1 MTAMDHTASPGNRE
15 NNSRHQPSTDQS
27 SQRDIEINP
36 IAFFRQILQ
45 QRLLIA
51 AVVLGAMAI
60 TAVVMVLTP
69 NRYRSHASI
78 LPSGSRDQ
86 LSGLMEIA
94 GQFGVGSMG
103 STAEN
108 SSSLYPSILRSDLVR
123 DGVLGKQY
131 EINDESERRS
141 LTLREYFKTEDP
153 SEMRAALSKITSIN
167 EDKKLGIIDLNV
179 ETTSPHL
186 SQAVLREHLAQL
198 ETYLRFK
205 RRSQA
210 RENEAY
216 LVVQQKARG
225 EELTQAENSLQQFM
239 QVNRN
244 WNSSSDPQ
252 LQTELARFQRDIDVR
267 AKTYLLLTQQLELS
281 RLEVQKDIPI
291 VRVLDEPSLPTVKS
305 GPRRTFTTLLVG
317 CLTFLFVVTC
327 LFARDLHRQMAT
339 AESSDSFDSGP
350 ADDINSRTKSS
361 RLLKLK
367 HRPGSEINSS
377 RDAELPTDHV
387 LAVHDHKRGSRV
399 KQADWD
405 DS

>member
-1 MTAMDHTASPGNRE
+1 MDHTASPGDQEANRG
-15 NNSRHQPSTDQS
+15 HQPSTDQPH
-27 SQRDIEINP
+27 QRDIEINP
-36 IAFFRQILQ
+36 MDFLRQLRQ
-45 QRLLIA
+45 RRLLIA
-51 AVVLGAMAI
+51 AVVLGAMLI

-69 NRYRSHASI
+69 NSYRSYASI

-94 GQFGVGSMG
+94 GQFGVGSIG
-103 STAEN
+103 SADEN

-123 DGVLGKQY
+123 SGVLGKKY
-131 EINDESERRS
+131 EVKGERGRR
-141 LTLREYFKTEDP
+141 TLALRDYFETEDP
-153 SEMRAALSKITSIN
+153 SKMRAALSKITSVN

-179 ETTSPHL
+179 ETIHPEL
-186 SQAVLREHLAQL
+186 SQAVLREYLSQL

-225 EELTQAENSLQQFM
+225 EELVHAEDNLQQFM

-252 LQTELARFQRDIDVR
+252 LQTELARFKRLLEVR
-267 AKTYLLLTQQLELS
+267 AKTYLLLTQQLELA

-291 VRVLDEPSLPTVKS
+291 VRVLDEPSLPSVKS

-317 CLTFLFVVTC
+317 CLTFLLVVTC
-327 LFARDLHRQMAT
+327 LFVQDIYRQMLS
-339 AESSDSFDSGP
+339 AESSDSLDGGPTDDSS
-350 ADDINSRTKSS
+350 SRIRPS
-361 RLLKLK
+361 RLLRLK
-367 HRPGSEINSS
+367 HRTGSKINSS
-377 RDAELPTDHV
+377 REAGQPIDHV
-387 LAVHDHKRGSRV
+387 
-399 KQADWD
+399 
-405 DS
+405 

>member
-1 MTAMDHTASPGNRE
+1 MDHTANPGDQKTNRGY
-15 NNSRHQPSTDQS
+15 QPSTDQPY
-27 SQRDIEINP
+27 QRDIEINP
-36 IAFFRQILQ
+36 MVFLRQLRQ
-45 QRLLIA
+45 RRLLIA
-51 AVVLGAMAI
+51 AVVLGAMSI

-69 NRYRSHASI
+69 NSYRSYASI

-103 STAEN
+103 SADEN

-123 DGVLGKQY
+123 DGVLGKPY
-131 EINDESERRS
+131 EVTDESGASS
-141 LTLREYFKTEDP
+141 LALHEYFETEDP
-153 SEMRAALSKITSIN
+153 SELRAALSKSTSIN
-167 EDKKLGIIDLNV
+167 EDKKLGIIKLNV
-179 ETTSPHL
+179 ETIHPEL
-186 SQAVLREHLAQL
+186 SQAVLHEYLTQL
-198 ETYLRFK
+198 ETYLGTK

-225 EELTQAENSLQQFM
+225 EELRQAENSLQQFM

-252 LQTELARFQRDIDVR
+252 LQTELARFKRVLDVR
-267 AKTYLLLTQQLELS
+267 AKTYLLLTQQLELA

-291 VRVLDEPSLPTVKS
+291 VRVLDEPSLPTLKS

-317 CLTFLFVVTC
+317 CLTFLLVVTW
-327 LFARDLHRQMAT
+327 LFVRDLYRQMI
-339 AESSDSFDSGP
+339 SSEGGDSTDSRP
-350 ADDINSRTKSS
+350 EDDFNSRIRPS

-367 HRPGSEINSS
+367 HRMGSKIHSS
-377 RDAELPTDHV
+377 SEAGQPIDH
-387 LAVHDHKRGSRV
+387 G
-399 KQADWD
+399 
-405 DS
+405 